1 MSKIEDL
8 KRVGENVLGVA
19 AQKGADE
26 AEAYFVSN
34 RVLTVRLVNNAVFEA
49 KGVHDIGVGVRV
61 LKENG
66 LGFSSTAELS
76 PDAVE
81 KVVTAA
87 IEASEVR
94 KLPFKYSFPQP
105 AQPQKVE
112 GVFDQKLAQLPPE
125 DAVDLAYNMVE
136 ESKTYDAKIEDNAG
150 VLNLV
155 EYYTVIVNSHGLSAS
170 NKGTFFEASL
180 NATAKEAGTAS
191 EGSEAKAGRNLDEF
205 KPVEIGRS
213 AAEMAVSG
221 LKSKGIKEG
230 FYTIIL
236 DPEPAADVATSISML
251 VSPLVAKLY
260 YPLFLDKME
269 TQVGSSILTMIDD
282 PIMPG
287 GVRSTPVDDEGTP
300 SKKTVI
306 MENGVLKAFVYDTF
320 YGAIEKKETTGN
332 AQRESFA
339 VGVSSFPGKNYNGEP
354 IPLPLN
360 PYVQPGGWKRDEI
373 IKDTMDG
380 LLVRRFHYSRMTNP
394 TRGDFT
400 SVLRMGL
407 YHVKN
412 GEVIGAVK
420 KSRLLD
426 NLLDMLKNVDA
437 VSDTLVVGGSWG
449 NYLHTPVI
457 RTKAHVTPVE

>member
-1 MSKIEDL
+1 MSKVEDL
-8 KRVGENVLGVA
+8 KSVGENVLNIA

-26 AEAYFVSN
+26 AEAYLVSN
-34 RVLTVRLVNNAVFEA
+34 QVLTVRLVNNAVFEA

-76 PDAVE
+76 PKALE
-81 KVVTAA
+81 KVVATAMD
-87 IEASEVR
+87 ASKVR

-105 AQPQKVE
+105 VQPQTVE
-112 GVFDQKLAQLPPE
+112 GVFDEKLAQLPPE
-125 DAVDLAYNMVE
+125 DAVDLAYKMVE
-136 ESKTYDAKIEDNAG
+136 ESKAYNPKIEDNAG
-150 VLNLV
+150 ALNLV
-155 EYYTVIVNSHGLSAS
+155 EYHTIIMNSHGLSAS

-180 NATAKEAGTAS
+180 NATAKEAGTTS
-191 EGSEAKAGRNLDEF
+191 EGSEAKAGRNLNEF
-205 KPVEIGRS
+205 NPAEIGRS

-221 LKSKGIKEG
+221 LKPKGLKEG
-230 FYTIIL
+230 TYTIIL
-236 DPEPAADVATSISML
+236 DPEPTAGVAAHISML

-260 YPLFLDKME
+260 YPLFLDKMDA
-269 TQVGSSILTMIDD
+269 QVGSSILTVVDD
-282 PIMPG
+282 PLMPR
-287 GVRSTPVDDEGTP
+287 GVGSTPVDDEGTT

-306 MENGVLKAFVYDTF
+306 MKNGVLKAFVYDTF
-320 YGAIEKKETTGN
+320 YGAVEKKETTGN
-332 AQRESFA
+332 AQRAAFA

-354 IPLPLN
+354 IPFPLN
-360 PYVQPGGWKRDEI
+360 PYVQPGGWERDEI

-380 LLVRRFHYSRMTNP
+380 LLVRRFHYSRLTNP

-407 YHVKN
+407 YNVKN
-412 GEVIGAVK
+412 GEVVGAVK

-457 RTKAHVTPVE
+457 RTKAYVTPVE